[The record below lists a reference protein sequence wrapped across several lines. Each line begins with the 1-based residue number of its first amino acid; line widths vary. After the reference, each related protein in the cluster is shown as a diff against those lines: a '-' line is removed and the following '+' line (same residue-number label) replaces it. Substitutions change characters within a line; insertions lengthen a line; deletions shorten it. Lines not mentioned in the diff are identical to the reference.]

1 MLEELRDNVLSL
13 LEERVERAINTI
25 QSLREDK
32 LSLESQ
38 ISQLRDEL
46 QQKEEWIQDLE
57 NRNQELLHVESDL
70 KQLHEERAQERDEI
84 DREKTEIRER
94 IEGLMTML
102 NGVNGR
108 QEALEADQLF
118 TAEDKSDSP
127 DFSDADISEAELAES
142 DTTETEPAESDTT
155 EEPPFLSNQ
164 Y

>member
-13 LEERVERAINTI
+13 LEERVELAINTI

-38 ISQLRDEL
+38 ISQLQGEL

-70 KQLHEERAQERDEI
+70 KQLQEARDQERDEI

-108 QEALEADQLF
+108 QEELEGDQLF
-118 TAEDKSDSP
+118 TGEDTSDLP
-127 DFSDADISEAELAES
+127 DIPDPDMSDTELAES
-142 DTTETEPAESDTT
+142 DTSETEPAESDTS
-155 EEPPFLSNQ
+155 EEPAFFSNQ

>member
-13 LEERVERAINTI
+13 LEERVELAINTI

-32 LSLESQ
+32 LPLESK
-38 ISQLRDEL
+38 ISQLQDEL
-46 QQKEEWIQDLE
+46 QQKEERIQDLE

-70 KQLHEERAQERDEI
+70 KQLQEARDQERDEI

-108 QEALEADQLF
+108 QEELGADQLF
-118 TAEDKSDSP
+118 TGEDTSDSP
-127 DFSDADISEAELAES
+127 DFSDADMSETELAES
-142 DTTETEPAESDTT
+142 DTSETEPAESDTS
-155 EEPPFLSNQ
+155 EEPPFFSNQ

>member
-13 LEERVERAINTI
+13 LEERVELAINTI

-38 ISQLRDEL
+38 ISQLQGEL
-46 QQKEEWIQDLE
+46 QQKEEWIHDLE

-70 KQLHEERAQERDEI
+70 KQLQEARDQERDEI

-108 QEALEADQLF
+108 QEELEADQLF
-118 TAEDKSDSP
+118 TGEDTSDLA
-127 DFSDADISEAELAES
+127 DISDADMSDTELAES
-142 DTTETEPAESDTT
+142 DTSETEPAESDTS
-155 EEPPFLSNQ
+155 EEPAFFSNQ

>member
-13 LEERVERAINTI
+13 LEERVELAINTI

-38 ISQLRDEL
+38 ISQLQGEL

-70 KQLHEERAQERDEI
+70 KQLQEARDQERDEI

-108 QEALEADQLF
+108 QEELEADQLF
-118 TAEDKSDSP
+118 TGEDTSDLP
-127 DFSDADISEAELAES
+127 DISDADMSDTELAES
-142 DTTETEPAESDTT
+142 DTSETEPAESDTS
-155 EEPPFLSNQ
+155 EEPAFFSNQ